1 MLYTYWEIRVCCSE
15 LRGKCKHK
23 NKHAHTLSQLRL
35 AAIHAFNWLLGCVIF
50 QVVHAQDKVWIAE
63 ADMYSKLPVC
73 LSAHTAMTIYVCM
86 CTCVILIVCVCV
98 SLFPW

>member
-63 ADMYSKLPVC
+63 PTCTVSCLCVC
-73 LSAHTAMTIYVCM
+73 L
-86 CTCVILIVCVCV
+86 LIQ
-98 SLFPW
+98 P